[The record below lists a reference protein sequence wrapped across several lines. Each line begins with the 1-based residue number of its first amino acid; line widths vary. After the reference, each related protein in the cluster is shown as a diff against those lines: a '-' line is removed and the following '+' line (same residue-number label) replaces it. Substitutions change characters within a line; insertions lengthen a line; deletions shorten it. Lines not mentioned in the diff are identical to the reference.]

1 MSCLW
6 TWCCPVHEDAS
17 DMDSKGT
24 EEQQIEMTK
33 KGKKKRRRSQWRIHW
48 KKERKNNFNKDEE
61 TEKDQRLINQQP
73 AKVEEEAHVLGLPVG
88 LASSLE
94 SVSAGMLEATAPPP
108 QDNLTKEEDA
118 AVQHLME
125 TLLEE
130 VGTCMEQLLTENEHM
145 DTNLAEIEEETV
157 EKHLDHLVSSN
168 NGVADAIRELIDIMF
183 DDALSASLQPLDLLV
198 SPKDDTGT
206 VIRELLD
213 ILFDDALSASLQPL
227 ENEQMDTNLDKTE
240 EETVEKHLD
249 HLVSSNNGVAD
260 AIREL
265 IDIMFDDALSAS
277 LQPLENEQMDTNL
290 EKTEEETVEKHL
302 DHLVSSNKDA
312 ADAIREL
319 LEIMFDDVLSASLQP
334 LEKDVISLIEAE
346 TQPEA
351 TENRLN
357 VCLEESQ
364 APENQCLNI
373 EKSHRP
379 EEEKTKK
386 KKTRRGTRGK
396 GRKIF
401 YKKEKYPHDK
411 LDGQR
416 GSSGQTNNV
425 KNCGHESRELVH
437 PRRVHSE
444 WDGEALQRVSNPGDV
459 VIGGLFPIH
468 NSIIENN
475 TVKPT
480 AWMCD
485 LASIDMEVLLYS
497 QAMIYSIEKINNSS
511 LLPEVKIGY
520 KIYDTCSS
528 VSMALSASLDLM
540 NGETPDEKCL
550 VPNDDRNNTVKAVIG
565 ERSSEVSVAVARLLA
580 LPLMTQVTQF
590 NCSKSCKPGFEFYT
604 LDPEEPCCKGCK
616 RCEPN
621 FFSNDAL
628 SFSWGSLQMPIA
640 GQDCRSSACPS
651 PYVPPAS

>member
-6 TWCCPVHEDAS
+6 TWCCRVHEDAS
-17 DMDSKGT
+17 DTDSKGT
-24 EEQQIEMTK
+24 EDQQSKTTK
-33 KGKKKRRRSQWRIHW
+33 KGKKKRRRSQWKFHR
-48 KKERKNNFNKDEE
+48 KKERKNNFNNDEE

-94 SVSAGMLEATAPPP
+94 SVSAETLEATAPPP

-130 VGTCMEQLLTENEHM
+130 VGTCVEQLLKAETVQITVADEAAAEATNSTMGICLEGCEEKHLDLLMSSKDDTGKVIRELLDILLDDALSASLQPLAENEQM

-168 NGVADAIRELIDIMF
+168 NGVADAIRELIDIM
-183 DDALSASLQPLDLLV
+183 
-198 SPKDDTGT
+198 
-206 VIRELLD
+206 
-213 ILFDDALSASLQPL
+213 FDDALSASLQPL

-290 EKTEEETVEKHL
+290 DKTEEETVEKHL

-334 LEKDVISLIEAE
+334 LEKDVISIIDAEA
-346 TQPEA
+346 QPEA
-351 TENRLN
+351 TKNRLN

-379 EEEKTKK
+379 EEEKTNK

-416 GSSGQTNNV
+416 GSRGSSGQTNNT
-425 KNCGHESRELVH
+425 G
-437 PRRVHSE
+437 
-444 WDGEALQRVSNPGDV
+444 
-459 VIGGLFPIH
+459 
-468 NSIIENN
+468 
-475 TVKPT
+475 
-480 AWMCD
+480 
-485 LASIDMEVLLYS
+485 S
-497 QAMIYSIEKINNSS
+497 Q
-511 LLPEVKIGY
+511 
-520 KIYDTCSS
+520 DTQTHT
-528 VSMALSASLDLM
+528 D
-540 NGETPDEKCL
+540 
-550 VPNDDRNNTVKAVIG
+550 
-565 ERSSEVSVAVARLLA
+565 
-580 LPLMTQVTQF
+580 
-590 NCSKSCKPGFEFYT
+590 CKPFT
-604 LDPEEPCCKGCK
+604 
-616 RCEPN
+616 
-621 FFSNDAL
+621 
-628 SFSWGSLQMPIA
+628 
-640 GQDCRSSACPS
+640 GQRAAR
-651 PYVPPAS
+651 YR

>member
-6 TWCCPVHEDAS
+6 TWCCRVHEDAS
-17 DMDSKGT
+17 DTDSKGT
-24 EEQQIEMTK
+24 EEQQIETTK

-94 SVSAGMLEATAPPP
+94 NVSAETLEATAPPP

-130 VGTCMEQLLTENEHM
+130 VGTCMEQLLKAETVQITVADEVAAEATNSTMGICLEGCEEKHLDLLMSSNDDTGKVIRELLDILFDDALSASLQPLAENEHM

-168 NGVADAIRELIDIMF
+168 KGVADTIRELLEIMF
-183 DDALSASLQPLDLLV
+183 DDALSASLQPLENDQMDTKLDKTEEETVEKHLDLLV
-198 SPKDDTGT
+198 SSKDDTGT

-249 HLVSSNNGVAD
+249 HLVSSN
-260 AIREL
+260 
-265 IDIMFDDALSAS
+265 
-277 LQPLENEQMDTNL
+277 
-290 EKTEEETVEKHL
+290 
-302 DHLVSSNKDA
+302 KDA

-334 LEKDVISLIEAE
+334 LD
-346 TQPEA
+346 
-351 TENRLN
+351 
-357 VCLEESQ
+357 
-364 APENQCLNI
+364 I

-379 EEEKTKK
+379 EEEKTNKR
-386 KKTRRGTRGK
+386 KTRRGTRGK
-396 GRKIF
+396 GRKII

-416 GSSGQTNNV
+416 GSRGSSGQTNNDS
-425 KNCGHESRELVH
+425 HL
-437 PRRVHSE
+437 P
-444 WDGEALQRVSNPGDV
+444 ALWP
-459 VIGGLFPIH
+459 
-468 NSIIENN
+468 
-475 TVKPT
+475 
-480 AWMCD
+480 
-485 LASIDMEVLLYS
+485 
-497 QAMIYSIEKINNSS
+497 
-511 LLPEVKIGY
+511 
-520 KIYDTCSS
+520 
-528 VSMALSASLDLM
+528 
-540 NGETPDEKCL
+540 
-550 VPNDDRNNTVKAVIG
+550 
-565 ERSSEVSVAVARLLA
+565 
-580 LPLMTQVTQF
+580 
-590 NCSKSCKPGFEFYT
+590 
-604 LDPEEPCCKGCK
+604 
-616 RCEPN
+616 
-621 FFSNDAL
+621 
-628 SFSWGSLQMPIA
+628 
-640 GQDCRSSACPS
+640 
-651 PYVPPAS
+651 

>member
-6 TWCCPVHEDAS
+6 TWCCRVHEDAS
-17 DMDSKGT
+17 DTDSKGT
-24 EEQQIEMTK
+24 EDQQSETTK
-33 KGKKKRRRSQWRIHW
+33 KGKKKRRRSQWRFHW
-48 KKERKNNFNKDEE
+48 KKERKSNFNKDEE

-94 SVSAGMLEATAPPP
+94 SVSAETLEATAPPP

-130 VGTCMEQLLTENEHM
+130 VETCMEQLLKAETVQITVADEAAAEATNSTIGICLEGCEEKHLDLLMSSKDDTGKVIRELLDILLDDALSASLQPLAENEQM

-168 NGVADAIRELIDIMF
+168 NGVADAIRELIDIM
-183 DDALSASLQPLDLLV
+183 
-198 SPKDDTGT
+198 
-206 VIRELLD
+206 
-213 ILFDDALSASLQPL
+213 FDDALSASLQPL

-290 EKTEEETVEKHL
+290 DKTEEETVEKHL

-334 LEKDVISLIEAE
+334 LEKDVISIIEAE
-346 TQPEA
+346 AQPEA

-364 APENQCLNI
+364 APENQCL
-373 EKSHRP
+373 
-379 EEEKTKK
+379 
-386 KKTRRGTRGK
+386 
-396 GRKIF
+396 
-401 YKKEKYPHDK
+401 
-411 LDGQR
+411 
-416 GSSGQTNNV
+416 
-425 KNCGHESRELVH
+425 
-437 PRRVHSE
+437 SE
-444 WDGEALQRVSNPGDV
+444 
-459 VIGGLFPIH
+459 
-468 NSIIENN
+468 
-475 TVKPT
+475 
-480 AWMCD
+480 
-485 LASIDMEVLLYS
+485 
-497 QAMIYSIEKINNSS
+497 
-511 LLPEVKIGY
+511 
-520 KIYDTCSS
+520 
-528 VSMALSASLDLM
+528 
-540 NGETPDEKCL
+540 
-550 VPNDDRNNTVKAVIG
+550 
-565 ERSSEVSVAVARLLA
+565 
-580 LPLMTQVTQF
+580 
-590 NCSKSCKPGFEFYT
+590 
-604 LDPEEPCCKGCK
+604 
-616 RCEPN
+616 
-621 FFSNDAL
+621 
-628 SFSWGSLQMPIA
+628 
-640 GQDCRSSACPS
+640 
-651 PYVPPAS
+651 